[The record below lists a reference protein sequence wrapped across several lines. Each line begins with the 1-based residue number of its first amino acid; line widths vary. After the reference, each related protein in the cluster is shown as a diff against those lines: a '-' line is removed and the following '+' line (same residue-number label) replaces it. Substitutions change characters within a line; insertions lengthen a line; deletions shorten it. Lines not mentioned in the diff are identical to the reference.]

1 MYEIVHTVLIYRVAP
16 RPDLVEIVREVGKNW
31 GGAVV

>member
-16 RPDLVEIVREVGKNW
+16 RPDFGGIVREVGKN
-31 GGAVV
+31 